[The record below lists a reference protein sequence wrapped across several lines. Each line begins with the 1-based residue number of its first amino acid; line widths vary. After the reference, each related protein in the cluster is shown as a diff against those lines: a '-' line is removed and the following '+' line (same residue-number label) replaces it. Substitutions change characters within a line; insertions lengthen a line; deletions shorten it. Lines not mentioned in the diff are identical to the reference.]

1 MRAILKNLILS
12 LMFVC
17 CGIAVQAQTPTPTPT
32 PSADDILKNLKPRPL
47 PPLPDLKRIGVDNSN
62 MITLSMNDAIRKALE
77 NNNDIEIAKDD
88 VRLNEN
94 TFRALDGV
102 YDPVFTFSPRFSD
115 STQDTG
121 QVFSGATSSTIKQ
134 RSLQGNAEW
143 TKLLRKGG
151 SSYTVF
157 FNNNRDTSNASLFTT
172 SYRPSL
178 GVTFTQPLWRGRK
191 IDNNR
196 RQISIQKKRLEQ
208 SDADFRR
215 RTIEVITQVQ
225 RAYWDL
231 VFALRDQQNKLENLN
246 LTRENLRQVEA
257 KIAAGS
263 SAPLNRAEVQTE
275 LANREADVLVATQ
288 SVSVAEN
295 TLKSLIFRESDGAEW
310 SASIT
315 PTDRPDPN
323 LQSFSLTDALKDAID
338 NRPELNRLKLE
349 KEINAID
356 IEYFKDQTK
365 PKIDFN
371 ATFSLNGLA
380 GTPRTPNQA
389 AFTSLLITGDPN
401 TVANAFL
408 LQQVNILRNQLG
420 LGNAQVPT
428 ITITPATTPNK
439 LIGGYG
445 KALGNL
451 FKFDTRSFEFGAT
464 ITLPWKNQVAKANLA
479 GAKIQQERLDAQ
491 TRQQEQLIVVEVRN
505 AVQAV
510 ETSRLRLQASRIAR
524 ENAEIQLAGE
534 QKLYQVGRST
544 TFLLFQ
550 RENALANARNA
561 ELRAETDYNKALA
574 DLQKAT
580 STTLRV
586 NNVTIE
592 SPMK

>member
-1 MRAILKNLILS
+1 MRVILKSLFLS
-12 LMFVC
+12 LVFVC
-17 CGIAVQAQTPTPTPT
+17 SSLVAQAQTPQPTPT
-32 PSADDILKNLKPRPL
+32 PSADDILKNLKARPL
-47 PPLPDLKRIGVDNSN
+47 PPMPDLKRIGVDNSN
-62 MITLSMNDAIRKALE
+62 VMTISMNDAIRKALE

-94 TFRALDGV
+94 TLRALDGV
-102 YDPVFTFSPRFSD
+102 YDPVFTFNPRFTD

-134 RSLQGNAEW
+134 RSLQTNADW
-143 TKLLRKGG
+143 TKILRKGG
-151 SSYTVF
+151 GSYTVF
-157 FNNNRDTSNASLFTT
+157 FNSTRDTSNSSLFTT
-172 SYRPSL
+172 SYRPTL
-178 GVTFTQPLWRGRK
+178 GITFTQPLWRGRK

-288 SVSVAEN
+288 SVSIAEN
-295 TLKSLIFRESDGAEW
+295 TLKSLLFRDSSGAEW

-356 IEYFKDQTK
+356 VEYFKDQTK

-380 GTPRTPNQA
+380 GTPRTPNRAPFQT
-389 AFTSLLITGDPN
+389 FLIDETLLTADS
-401 TVANAFL
+401 FL
-408 LQQVNILRNQLG
+408 LRELRRLSPTPIIN
-420 LGNAQVPT
+420 PT
-428 ITITPATTPNK
+428 ITVTPSIIPNK

-445 KALGNL
+445 QALGNL

-479 GAKIQQERLDAQ
+479 GARIQEDRLNAQ
-491 TRQQEQLIVVEVRN
+491 MRQQEQLIVVEVRN

-580 STTLRV
+580 STTLRI

>member
-1 MRAILKNLILS
+1 MRAILKSLILS

-257 KIAAGS
+257 KIAAGT